1 MLLRAFPLHRPIIQ
15 EYQRILGRL
24 SLGKI
29 KGLAGSCD
37 ELASRRTEVLAI
49 AENTT
54 DLLNWYEATQR
65 DQLSGTFERYFEMLD
80 HPKPPPTSPVVDPI
94 ARTLD
99 ELEVEF
105 ATP

>member
-1 MLLRAFPLHRPIIQ
+1 MRTTKVRIVTKIIQ
-15 EYQRILGRL
+15 IRKFSFLRL
-24 SLGKI
+24 S
-29 KGLAGSCD
+29 
-37 ELASRRTEVLAI
+37 TEVLAI

-65 DQLSGTFERYFEMLD
+65 EQLSGTFERDFEMLD
-80 HPKPPPTSPVVDPI
+80 HPQPPPTSPVVDPI